1 MKEATMDFP
10 GKAPAV
16 PRLPRQAGVG
26 LTEVMVSLLL
36 GLLVTAA
43 VVQIYVSGHRNRN
56 LQESVTAQ
64 QEAARYAAGIIQ
76 ADAQLAGFRGCLR
89 DVGNVQNTLNNAADF
104 RYDFARPVQGFDA
117 TGAGSWT
124 PALPAFLAA
133 ANPVSGTDVLTVR
146 AAEDPGIFLT
156 AAMPSSISPMS
167 TVGDL
172 PEGILEVGDLA
183 LVSDCG
189 GSAIFQVSSLDLE
202 AGVIDHQ
209 TGGAS
214 PGNATSDLGRRFTAG
229 AQIFRLQ
236 TTSYFIAPSSDDTD
250 ETNRRSLW
258 RQVGDQDPQELAQ
271 GIENLQVLYGEDTD
285 GDQSP
290 DEFRTAANVAD
301 WRNVVSLRVALLAS
315 GSRDAVVEE
324 DTREFDLLGAS
335 AGPFDDGRLRRV
347 VTFSVALRNRLS

>member
-1 MKEATMDFP
+1 MKEATMEFP
-10 GKAPAV
+10 GKVPAAP
-16 PRLPRQAGVG
+16 LLFRQDGVG

-56 LQESVTAQ
+56 LQESVTSQ

-89 DVGNVQNTLNNAADF
+89 DVGNVQNTLNDSADF

-117 TGAGSWT
+117 TGEGEWT
-124 PALPAFLAA
+124 PALPDSLSA
-133 ANPVSGTDVLTVR
+133 ANPVSGTDILTVR
-146 AAEDPGIFLT
+146 AVEDPGVFLT
-156 AAMPSSISPMS
+156 AAMGSSTSPMS
-167 TVGDL
+167 TVAGL
-172 PEGILEVGDLA
+172 PAGRLAVGDLV
-183 LVSDCG
+183 LLSDCG
-189 GSAIFQVSSLDLE
+189 GSAIFQISALDLVS
-202 AGVIDHQ
+202 GVIDHQ
-209 TGGAS
+209 TGGTS
-214 PGNATSDLGRRFTAG
+214 PGNASNDLGRRFSAG
-229 AQIFRLQ
+229 AQVFRLQ
-236 TTSYFIAPSSDDTD
+236 TTSYFIAPSSDATEDTD
-250 ETNRRSLW
+250 RRSLW
-258 RQVGDQDPQELAQ
+258 RRVGDNDPQELAQ

-315 GSRDAVVEE
+315 GSRDAVVEA
-324 DTREFDLLGAS
+324 DTREFDLLDAS

-347 VTFSVALRNRLS
+347 LTFSVALRNRLS